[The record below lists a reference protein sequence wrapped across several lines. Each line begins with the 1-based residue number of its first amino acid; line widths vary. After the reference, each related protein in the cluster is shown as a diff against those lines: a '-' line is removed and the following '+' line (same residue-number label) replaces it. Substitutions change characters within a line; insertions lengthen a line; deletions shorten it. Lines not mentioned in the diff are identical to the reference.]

1 MIIQVF
7 LTEMAYFFLLAGWEL
22 LIVCSTTGAPTC
34 LMVNAQGETI
44 CRPCPKPSD
53 PLLGTMIEEA
63 LAEK

>member
-1 MIIQVF
+1 
-7 LTEMAYFFLLAGWEL
+7 MAYFFLLAGWEL

-34 LMVNAQGETI
+34 VMVNAQGETI